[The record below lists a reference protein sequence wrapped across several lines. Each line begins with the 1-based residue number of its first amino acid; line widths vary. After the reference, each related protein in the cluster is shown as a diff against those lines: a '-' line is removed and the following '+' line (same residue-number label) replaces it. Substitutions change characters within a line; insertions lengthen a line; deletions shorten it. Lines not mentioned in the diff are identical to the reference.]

1 MRSYLRLSGAILGL
15 IALAQALRLV
25 VQWPVTVGTFLVP
38 LWPSVIAMLIAGSL
52 SIWAF
57 RLLARLEAA
66 VS

>member
-1 MRSYLRLSGAILGL
+1 L